1 MGSKRIVSQI
11 SVEPP
16 GVSTNNYQ
24 CAAKSC
30 FQVSAKRCKG
40 CKSIIYCSRICQEAH
55 WGKHKAI
62 CKKIKKWSVEVVK
75 EVEVARNYE
84 DFDGSRKNLFDGHV
98 GEFWGL
104 FEPRDYCRARFFVAD
119 GMLECAMKN
128 NSTLALQMAL
138 EHLLD
143 LVWLTRSD
151 NLGCRYMIPSILISL
166 GRMQD
171 AYDFM
176 KWWAVAGSDM
186 HYDWGDIELPFLD
199 LKGED
204 MTEPLKE
211 VQVDKHTNAQTLL
224 ELLMIK
230 LDIRVEMKELT
241 DDASKEVFSKV
252 DSQVKSLIGLINEA
266 NENLFELL
274 EERSELTDADKPE
287 SYSRGSVEEAY
298 HIVFNSR
305 LAWDKFSKA
314 MSAVFK

>member
-1 MGSKRIVSQI
+1 MVSKRIVSEI

-16 GVSTNNYQ
+16 AVSTHNYQ

-40 CKSIIYCSRICQEAH
+40 CKSIVYCSRICQEAH
-55 WGKHKAI
+55 WSKHKAI
-62 CKKIKKWSVEVVK
+62 CKKIKKWSVKVVK

-84 DFDGSRKNLFDGHV
+84 DFDGSRKNLFDEDV
-98 GEFWGL
+98 GNFWGL
-104 FEPRDYCRARFFVAD
+104 FETRDYCRARFFVAD
-119 GMLECAMKN
+119 GMRECAMKN
-128 NSTLALQMAL
+128 NSTLALEMAL

-151 NLGCRYMIPSILISL
+151 NMGCREIIPSILISL

-176 KWWAVAGSDM
+176 KWWAVVGADM
-186 HYDWGDIELPFLD
+186 HYDWGDLELPYLV

-204 MTEPLKE
+204 MTESLEEFHVNKY
-211 VQVDKHTNAQTLL
+211 TGAQTLL

-230 LDIRVEMKELT
+230 MDIKVEMKELT
-241 DDASKEVFSKV
+241 DDASKEVFNKV
-252 DSQVKSLIGLINEA
+252 DDQVKILSGLINEA
-266 NENLFELL
+266 NDNLFELL
-274 EERSELTDADKPE
+274 EKRSELTDDDRPE
-287 SYSRGSVEEAY
+287 SFSSGSVDEAY
-298 HIVFNSR
+298 NIVFNSR

-314 MSAVFK
+314 KAKQ